1 MVHASH
7 LAITSPSL
15 LGFVRAYLW
24 QLERTGAVPDQ
35 DDAPEQ
41 QAAKEAAHALFSSA
55 RDRDQRNRLF
65 TEFKQFVEQPGQ
77 DGQPSERL
85 QAVLHQLRGADSA
98 TSAVVNPV
106 DAVPSLSPAEV
117 ATVSVDTIPS
127 ASDAATVAM
136 ASAPA
141 ADEVATVSVGDSASS
156 AEVETVA
163 AAAATATAVADK
175 TDVLATDEAGDEGLS
190 GEEVEEETAATGTEA
205 PAATTAAPAGSRR
218 RRGRR

>member
-98 TSAVVNPV
+98 TSAVVDQV

-117 ATVSVDTIPS
+117 ATVSVDTVPS
-127 ASDAATVAM
+127 SSDATTVAI
-136 ASAPA
+136 ASSPA
-141 ADEVATVSVGDSASS
+141 ADEIATVSAGHSASS

-163 AAAATATAVADK
+163 AAAAVADQ
-175 TDVLATDEAGDEGLS
+175 TEVLATDEALDEGLS
-190 GEEVEEETAATGTEA
+190 GEEVEEETAATGTEGQ
-205 PAATTAAPAGSRR
+205 AATTAAPAGSRR

>member
-117 ATVSVDTIPS
+117 ATVSVDTVPS
-127 ASDAATVAM
+127 SSDATTVAM

-141 ADEVATVSVGDSASS
+141 ADEVATVSAGDSASA

-163 AAAATATAVADK
+163 VAAATAVADK

>member
-141 ADEVATVSVGDSASS
+141 ADEVATVSAGDSASA

-163 AAAATATAVADK
+163 VAAATAVADK

>member
-117 ATVSVDTIPS
+117 ATVSVDTVPS
-127 ASDAATVAM
+127 SSDAATVAM

-141 ADEVATVSVGDSASS
+141 ADEVATVSAGDSASS
-156 AEVETVA
+156 AEAETA
-163 AAAATATAVADK
+163 AAAVADQ
-175 TDVLATDEAGDEGLS
+175 TGVLATDEAGDEGLS
-190 GEEVEEETAATGTEA
+190 GEELEEETAATGTEV